1 MMKTGAPKAPLTLHD
16 LPGLKVTVMGLGLHG
31 GGVSSAAFF
40 ARHGCDVT
48 VTDMKDEAYLEPSV
62 RKLNGLSVRF
72 VLGGHEDADFSRADV
87 VIKNPAVPA
96 DNPFLSLARR
106 IETDISVFLSLCDS
120 PVLAVTGTKGKSTT
134 VCALHHVLKMAH
146 PDSKLGGNITLSPLE
161 FLDGL
166 LASRSRP
173 PVVLELSSWQLG
185 DLKGNPVFKPKIA
198 AITNIMPDH
207 QNRYAGMDD
216 YVSDKKLIYAFQ
228 DEDDVT
234 LCNRDDA
241 YGRVFAGETR
251 GAARYFSSSPLPP
264 GEPGGYI
271 AGGKGMVRTPGGD
284 TEIVPAVLR
293 VPGGHARLN
302 LLVAGLAA
310 HYFGVSGSVIRDGL
324 AGFPGVEH
332 RLEYTGTIGGARV
345 FNDSAATIP
354 EAAAAAVLSF
364 KEPVILIM
372 GGTDKK
378 LDFSPL
384 MDVSFAPEHVILL
397 EGSAAAKVK
406 SVLEMRKLPW
416 SGPFANFK
424 EAVEAGLALCLPGKV
439 LVFSPGCA
447 SFEMF
452 QNEFD
457 RGRRFKEL
465 ITAAIGR
472 DA

>member
-1 MMKTGAPKAPLTLHD
+1 MKTSESKVPLSLTD
-16 LPGLKVTVMGLGLHG
+16 LPGLRVTVMGLGLHG

-48 VTDMKDEAYLEPSV
+48 VTDMKDEASLEASI
-62 RKLNGLSVRF
+62 RKLNGLPIRY
-72 VLGGHEDADFSRADV
+72 VLGRHEEADFSRTDV
-87 VIKNPAVPA
+87 VIKNPAVPSG
-96 DNPFLSLARR
+96 NRFLSLAGRV
-106 IETDISVFLSLCDS
+106 ETDISVFLSLCDS
-120 PVLAVTGTKGKSTT
+120 PVLAVTGTKGKSTA
-134 VCALHHVLKMAH
+134 VSALHHVLKFVR
-146 PDSKLGGNITLSPLE
+146 PDARLGGNITLSPLE
-161 FLDGL
+161 FLDEIL
-166 LASRSRP
+166 NAPERP

-185 DLKGNPVFKPKIA
+185 DLKGNPAFKPKIA

-216 YVSDKKLIYAFQ
+216 YVADKKLIYGFQ
-228 DEDDVT
+228 DKDDIT

-241 YGRVFAGETR
+241 YGKVFASET
-251 GAARYFSSSPLPP
+251 GGTVRYFSSSPLPSAVQ
-264 GEPGGYI
+264 GGYI
-271 AGGKGMVRTPGGD
+271 HEEKGKVCTPGGV

-293 VPGGHARLN
+293 VPGEHARLN
-302 LLVAGLAA
+302 LLVAGLCA
-310 HYFGVSGSVIRDGL
+310 HYFGVRDSVIRQGL

-332 RLEYTGTIGGARV
+332 RLEYVGCADGARV

-354 EAAAAAVLSF
+354 EAVAAAVRSF

-384 MDVSFAPEHVILL
+384 MDVSFAPEHIILL
-397 EGSAAAKVK
+397 DGSAVFKAKDALK
-406 SVLEMRKLPW
+406 ARDLRW
-416 SGPFANFK
+416 DGPFATLK
-424 EAVEAGLALCLPGKV
+424 EAVELGLSLCSPGKV

-465 ITAAIGR
+465 ITAAIGWK
-472 DA
+472 A